1 MSWLQRYRLREFFT
15 TSLWFV
21 PVISMLMGV
30 GVSRVMRIVDEL
42 THWTL
47 LGFGVDGGKAVLS
60 IATQSTLS
68 IIIFAASVIL
78 VVVQIA
84 SSQLSPRI
92 IARIFRDRIT
102 KMIIGLFIFTY
113 MYTLAVLGRTEATIN
128 QLSLAVA
135 ILLSFASVAAF
146 LYLLDYMGK
155 VLRPVALSELVAF
168 EAIELLNQIYPASL
182 SERAAGVGAKPA
194 PAATAPPRI
203 VTRNGRSGV
212 LLAVDFAG
220 LKDRAVATRGAVELI
235 PQVGDFV
242 ARGDPVFRLH
252 GGSVSLTDREL
263 MDSVALGPERT
274 MEQDPGFAFRILVDI
289 ASRALSPAI
298 NDPTTAVSALD
309 QIHRLLR
316 YIGGRQL
323 DNGVVTDKD
332 GKVRLLY
339 PTPDWEDIV
348 CLATSEI
355 RLFGVSSLQVA
366 RRLRAM
372 LEHLI
377 AILPPPRIPALRQE
391 MELVQAAVERSYS
404 DAADRRLAG
413 LGDLQGVG
421 GQERQKVVSFKS
433 E

>member
-1 MSWLQRYRLREFFT
+1 MMTWHQRYQLQHFFR
-15 TSLWFV
+15 TSFWFF
-21 PVISMLMGV
+21 PVCGVVAALVLLPLM
-30 GVSRVMRIVDEL
+30 RWLDEE
-42 THWTL
+42 TGWIWFNFTA
-47 LGFGVDGGKAVLS
+47 DGAKAVLGGLNAS
-60 IATQSTLS
+60 MLTFMVFVLS
-68 IIIFAASVIL
+68 SMLL
-78 VVVQIA
+78 VVQLASAQMTPRVIA
-84 SSQLSPRI
+84 
-92 IARIFRDRIT
+92 IAFSAPIP
-102 KMIIGLFIFTY
+102 KLCAAVFTFSY
-113 MYTLAVLGRTEATIN
+113 VFSLGVLGRMDARVD
-128 QLSLAVA
+128 QL
-135 ILLSFASVAAF
+135 
-146 LYLLDYMGK
+146 G
-155 VLRPVALSELVAF
+155 VALSVMGTVASLCLFFWFVHSLARSLRPIAMMQAVCEAGRTVAQSVYPRPFESAQKAERIGLPTPARMVTHDSSSGTFLAFGTAVLVKLARRANCTIELV
-168 EAIELLNQIYPASL
+168 
-182 SERAAGVGAKPA
+182 
-194 PAATAPPRI
+194 
-203 VTRNGRSGV
+203 
-212 LLAVDFAG
+212 
-220 LKDRAVATRGAVELI
+220 

-242 ARGDPVFRLH
+242 AKGEPLFRIHPENAPIDEHRLRAAVAI
-252 GGSVSLTDREL
+252 GG
-263 MDSVALGPERT
+263 ERT
-274 MEQDPGFAFRILVDI
+274 LEQDPCFAFRIMVDI
-289 ASRALSPAI
+289 AIRALSPAI